1 MFWLS
6 SKTNFMTATLNE
18 FSTQLQQFSLFS
30 SKFSEKCLKI
40 ASKFLP
46 LNTLNF
52 VQVSVECNN
61 QREESFQPGR
71 DGQEIRFEDCQ
82 PQKKRLISR
91 DHLGGGNEVMI
102 VQGDPK

>member
-1 MFWLS
+1 M
-6 SKTNFMTATLNE
+6 
-18 FSTQLQQFSLFS
+18 
-30 SKFSEKCLKI
+30 KI
-40 ASKFLP
+40 ATKFLP

-52 VQVSVECNN
+52 VQVPAECNN

-71 DGQEIRFEDCQ
+71 DGQEIRFENCQ

-102 VQGDPK
+102 VQGVPSDRMPQ